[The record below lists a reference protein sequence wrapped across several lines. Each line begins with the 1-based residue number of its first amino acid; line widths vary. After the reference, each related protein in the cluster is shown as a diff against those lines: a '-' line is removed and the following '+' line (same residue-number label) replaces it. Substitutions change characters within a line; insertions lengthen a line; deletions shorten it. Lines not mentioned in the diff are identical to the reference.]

1 MTRVLVSIAIGLLV
15 AFSAA
20 AQAKS
25 VQLLNV
31 SYDPTREL
39 YKAIN
44 VAFAAEWKKKTGE
57 TVVVNQ
63 SHGASG
69 SQARAVIDGLGADI
83 VTLAVSE
90 DVDAIARNAR
100 LLPLDWEKRLPDG
113 SSPYTST
120 IVFVVRKGNPKKIRD
135 WGDLVKPGV
144 SIMTPN
150 PKTSGG
156 ARWAYLAA
164 WSYAKHLPGATDA
177 TARAYMKAL
186 YSRVPVYDSGAR
198 AATLSYVRRR
208 IGDVLLA
215 WENEAYLAQ
224 TEFGE
229 GAFDI
234 VYPPASIL
242 AEPPVALVDKNVDK
256 RGTRAVAEA
265 YLQFLYSKTAQEIEA
280 KNHYR
285 PRDPEIAARYAST
298 FPAIKMYTVERD
310 LGGWHQLQKA
320 HFADGGIFDQ
330 ISAR

>member
-1 MTRVLVSIAIGLLV
+1 MVDKRFNRVWEWQYDPSAGEYRDRLLV

-44 VAFAAEWKKKTGE
+44 VAFAAEWRKKTGE
-57 TVVVNQ
+57 TVIINQ

-90 DVDAIARNAR
+90 DIDAIARNAR
-100 LLPLDWEKRLPDG
+100 LLPLRLGKAPPG
-113 SSPYTST
+113 RKLPYTST

-144 SIMTPN
+144 SVMTPN

-177 TARAYMKAL
+177 TAR
-186 YSRVPVYDSGAR
+186 P
-198 AATLSYVRRR
+198 
-208 IGDVLLA
+208 I
-215 WENEAYLAQ
+215 
-224 TEFGE
+224 
-229 GAFDI
+229 
-234 VYPPASIL
+234 
-242 AEPPVALVDKNVDK
+242 
-256 RGTRAVAEA
+256 
-265 YLQFLYSKTAQEIEA
+265 
-280 KNHYR
+280 
-285 PRDPEIAARYAST
+285 
-298 FPAIKMYTVERD
+298 
-310 LGGWHQLQKA
+310 
-320 HFADGGIFDQ
+320 
-330 ISAR
+330 